1 MIHPAT
7 QAQTWVNQ
15 MMADP
20 IAAAKIKNHIA
31 LEELIALLELPVTP
45 NDSVEEI
52 ICGFKEIDPH
62 ETK

>member
-1 MIHPAT
+1 
-7 QAQTWVNQ
+7 

-52 ICGFKEIDPH
+52 ICGFKEIDTH